1 MQKFDFQICHIPGKE
16 LYTADTL
23 SRAPVA
29 VADQDALKL
38 QEEVE
43 TFISEVTH
51 QLADRQLQEYCAKQA
66 EDPVCSQVVE
76 FSESQ
81 WPHKRLLLPQLIPY
95 WKVKESFS
103 VSNEL
108 LLFNDRIVIPEA
120 MRKDVVRKLHEGHL
134 GIEKC
139 RQRLR
144 TSVWW
149 PNANKQVSDLI
160 ENCPE

>member
-1 MQKFDFQICHIPGKE
+1 MQKFDFQICHIPGKK
-16 LYTADTL
+16 LYAADTL
-23 SRAPVA
+23 SRATVA
-29 VADQDALKL
+29 VADQDALEL

-103 VSNEL
+103 VSL
-108 LLFNDRIVIPEA
+108 LGERIF
-120 MRKDVVRKLHEGHL
+120 L
-134 GIEKC
+134 GKQQASFVHRSHRYPGSNAERC
-139 RQRLR
+139 REEVARR
-144 TSVWW
+144 
-149 PNANKQVSDLI
+149 PPGD
-160 ENCPE
+160 